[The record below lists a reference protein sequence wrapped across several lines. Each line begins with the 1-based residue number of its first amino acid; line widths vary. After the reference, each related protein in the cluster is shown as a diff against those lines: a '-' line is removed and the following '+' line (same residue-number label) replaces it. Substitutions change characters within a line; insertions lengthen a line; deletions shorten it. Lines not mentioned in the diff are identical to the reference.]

1 MQNVKVSGG
10 VGDTFV
16 FAGWGRSDSLPVESY
31 RHFSLC
37 LGINNTD
44 GTTTWKT
51 IHFNEETRD
60 WQYVA
65 EEAVAKKA
73 YSSVDLFL
81 MYYKN
86 LNTGYFDG
94 LQLYKETFGDKTA
107 YDDTTGNLRRDL
119 SGNTSIIA
127 IMPLMISLP

>member
-1 MQNVKVSGG
+1 MITTTDPVHPMSLSGEVYPITGDSTLNKAIVQNVKVSGR

-37 LGINNTD
+37 IGINNTD

-65 EEAVAKKA
+65 EEAVAQKA

-86 LNTGYFDG
+86 
-94 LQLYKETFGDKTA
+94 
-107 YDDTTGNLRRDL
+107 
-119 SGNTSIIA
+119 
-127 IMPLMISLP
+127 